1 MKTKQ
6 ICITRNH
13 KKVYVDV
20 TEEQYNAYMRPTW
33 AEQRKEKRHKRCSR
47 EGDNICMFDCTKCK
61 GKQFDAISFEEH
73 EELVAFDNVGT
84 SVEELAEHEMRKQF
98 LHDYLDALDQ
108 QTQAILKLYNSGYS
122 QQEVADQFG
131 IKRDTV
137 GNLVKKHL
145 RILKKLAVEK
155 NLK

>member
-1 MKTKQ
+1 M
-6 ICITRNH
+6 IIDL
-13 KKVYVDV
+13 YVTID
-20 TEEQYNAYMRPTW
+20 YNDGEP
-33 AEQRKEKRHKRCSR
+33 AECFNCRR
-47 EGDNICMFDCTKCK
+47 IV
-61 GKQFDAISFEEH
+61 SFEISKIYNNAVRNNIP
-73 EELVAFDNVGT
+73 LN